1 MPTFLTEP
9 QWYDK
14 NGNLISSEKV
24 VTEAS
29 TRAVEYFGPQTDDFY
44 CLLQASPY
52 VTETADYKIGTVQ
65 PSYEQS
71 MVGAGGEKGF
81 AVDLGTKDAPFNA
94 VYAESFVGT
103 ASTAHEAQTAKTAD
117 SATTATG
124 VQIKNGTT
132 QKRYAISFI
141 NGNTLEFKSAGE

>member
-14 NGNLISSEKV
+14 NGNLISAEKV

-29 TRAVEYFGPQTDDFY
+29 TRAVEYFGPRTTDFF
-44 CLLQASPY
+44 CLLQANSY
-52 VTETADYKIGTVQ
+52 VTETSDYKIGTVQ
-65 PSYEQS
+65 PTYEQS
-71 MVGAGGEKGF
+71 TVGAGGGKGF

-94 VYAESFVGT
+94 VYAESFVGNADSAT
-103 ASTAHEAQTAKTAD
+103 HATHATRAD
-117 SATTATG
+117 SATTANG
-124 VQIKNGTT
+124 IQIKNGAT
-132 QKRYAISFI
+132 KKMYAISFI